1 MNLIQSSGKQRG
13 ATLIVSLIMLAVITL
28 MVTSAFTMSSTNLQA
43 VGNMQFRSEATAA
56 ANSALEQVISG
67 MTAAAAPVTQ
77 TVNVYLANDGL
88 NPYTVTVVPT
98 CITSLAVA
106 GVPPA
111 GSGSGVELGPG
122 MTLNASI
129 VGYTTVWDMAATVQ
143 DNATG
148 TSVVIHQGV
157 RKLLTSDCS

>member
-1 MNLIQSSGKQRG
+1 MNLIPSSGKQRG

-56 ANSALEQVISG
+56 ANSALEQAISG
-67 MTAAAAPVTQ
+67 MTSGAAPVTQ
-77 TVNVYLANDGL
+77 SINVYLANDGA

-98 CITSLAVA
+98 CVTSLAVA
-106 GVPPA
+106 G
-111 GSGSGVELGPG
+111 GSGIGKQSGVEQAGLQYGSG
-122 MTLNASI
+122 TI
-129 VGYTTVWDMAATVQ
+129 IGYTTVWDMAATVQ

-148 TSVVIHQGV
+148 TSVVVHQGV
-157 RKLLTSDCS
+157 RKQLTSDCS